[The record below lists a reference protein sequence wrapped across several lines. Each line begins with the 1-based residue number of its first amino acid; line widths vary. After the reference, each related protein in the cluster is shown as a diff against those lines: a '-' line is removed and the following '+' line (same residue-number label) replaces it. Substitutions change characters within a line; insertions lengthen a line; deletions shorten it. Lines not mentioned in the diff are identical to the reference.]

1 MRVIITFSDKGYEL
15 GKRLYD
21 RVPQAYMLIR
31 CGASQ
36 LKPTVEQH
44 FQSVDAFVF
53 IGALGIAVRGIAPYI
68 RSKTTDPAV
77 VVIDELGR
85 YVIPVIS
92 GHIGGANEL
101 ALELANEIS
110 ATPVITTATDI
121 NGVFAIDTW
130 ATKMGLHIV
139 NPECIKHVS
148 SKALKG
154 GKITVYSEI
163 DLELP
168 NDLEETS
175 NIGADVT
182 ITTKVD
188 SVARRSWNFSVL
200 KLVVPI
206 YALGIGCKR
215 GTSSKQIKLAVRH
228 VLETNNVHPRA
239 VYGIGSIDLK
249 ADEIGL
255 LEFAKEWGIVP
266 QFYSSEEL
274 ASLKGNFSKSPFVAG
289 VTGVSNVCER
299 AAVLRC
305 LKAIETLP
313 HPSENPILPFLKP
326 KHFAPEDASER
337 LVVRK
342 TSENGVTVALAS
354 LV

>member
-1 MRVIITFSDKGYEL
+1 MRVIIAFSDKGYDL
-15 GKRLYD
+15 GKRLYEGA
-21 RVPQAYMLIR
+21 PEAYLLIR

-36 LKPTVEQH
+36 LKPTVEKH
-44 FQSVDAFVF
+44 FQEVDAFVF
-53 IGALGIAVRGIAPYI
+53 VGALGIAVRGIAPYI
-68 RSKTTDPAV
+68 KSKTTDPAV

-101 ALELANEIS
+101 ANELAQAIS
-110 ATPVITTATDI
+110 ATPIITTATDI

-130 ATKMGLHIV
+130 ATKMGLNIV

-148 SKALKG
+148 AKALKG
-154 GKITVYSEI
+154 GSITVYSEI
-163 DLELP
+163 DMELP
-168 NDLEETS
+168 KELEPSS
-175 NIGADVT
+175 NITADVM

-188 SVARRSWNFSVL
+188 SIARRSWNFNIL
-200 KLVVPI
+200 KLVAPI
-206 YALGIGCKR
+206 YALGIGCRR
-215 GTSSKQIKLAVRH
+215 GTSAKQIKLAVRN
-228 VLETNNVHPRA
+228 VLAANNIHA
-239 VYGIGSIDLK
+239 KSIFGIASIDLK

-255 LEFAKEWGIVP
+255 LEFAKELGMTP

-274 ASLKGNFSKSPFVAG
+274 SSLKGSFSRSPFVAG

-299 AAVLRC
+299 AAVMRC
-305 LKAIETLP
+305 RKAIETLP
-313 HPSENPILPFLKP
+313 QAVENPILPFLKP
-326 KHFAPEDASER
+326 KSLIYEDASER

-354 LV
+354 LL

>member
-1 MRVIITFSDKGYEL
+1 MRVIIAFSEKGYDL
-15 GKRLYD
+15 GKRLYECS
-21 RVPQAYMLIR
+21 PQEHILIR

-36 LKPTVEQH
+36 LKPTVEKH
-44 FQSVDAFVF
+44 FQEVDAFVF

-101 ALELANEIS
+101 ALEIAGEIS

-154 GKITVYSEI
+154 GKITVYSEL
-163 DLELP
+163 DMELP
-168 NDLEETS
+168 QELEETS

-188 SVARRSWNFSVL
+188 SVARRSWNSSVL

-215 GTSSKQIKLAVRH
+215 GTSAKQIKLAVRH
-228 VLETNNVHPRA
+228 VLESNNVHPKA
-239 VYGIGSIDLK
+239 VFGLGSIDLK
-249 ADEIGL
+249 TDEIGL
-255 LEFAKEWGIVP
+255 LEFSKEWGVTP
-266 QFYSSEEL
+266 KFYTSEEL
-274 ASLKGNFSKSPFVAG
+274 AALKGNFSKSAFVAG

-299 AAVLRC
+299 AAVMRC

-313 HPSENPILPFLKP
+313 HPTENPILPLLKP
-326 KHFAPEDASER
+326 KRFIHEDASEL

-354 LV
+354 LL